1 MHRALAAWLIERPWR
16 AAVAS
21 AVCGALSPQ
30 MLAPFAVLAGAIPA
44 LVALRFGAKAAFSVA
59 AVGAA
64 AAALV
69 VLSAI
74 QPSVW
79 VLIAIAL
86 LFLSPVL
93 LAILLRNI
101 GSLNLCF
108 QTAVLGAA
116 GVLIAVHL
124 SLEDPVA
131 VWTPLL
137 HQVLD
142 SMAQAGIRLE
152 GDQDVIVAG
161 WARTMWGALAALA
174 LATVFGGVL
183 LARWWLSLLE
193 APGRFGAEYRGLRLG
208 SALGLVTTALFVLA
222 WVTES
227 SLLASL
233 AWVAFTALAF
243 QGLAAA
249 HRMKA
254 GGRLN
259 RGWLAAIYVLLV
271 VPLSTSIAVFILGLW
286 GFADNWVRPRAR
298 AV

>member
-1 MHRALAAWLIERPWR
+1 
-16 AAVAS
+16 
-21 AVCGALSPQ
+21 
-30 MLAPFAVLAGAIPA
+30 MLPFAVLAGAIPA
-44 LVALRFGAKAAFSVA
+44 LIALRFDAKAAFAAAGVA
-59 AVGAA
+59 AFAA
-64 AAALV
+64 ASV
-69 VLSAI
+69 VLSATA
-74 QPSVW
+74 PSVW
-79 VLIAIAL
+79 VLIAIAV

-93 LAILLRNI
+93 LSLLLRNT
-101 GSLNLCF
+101 GSLNMCF

-116 GVLIAVHL
+116 AMLIAVHA

-131 VWTPLL
+131 VWTSLL

-174 LATVFGGVL
+174 LAAVFGGVL

-193 APGRFGAEYRGLRLG
+193 APGRFGPEYRGLRLG
-208 SALGLVTTALFVLA
+208 FTLGLVTTGLFVLA
-222 WVTES
+222 WASES

-286 GFADNWVRPRAR
+286 GFADNWFKPRAQR
-298 AV
+298 A

>member
-1 MHRALAAWLIERPWR
+1 MHRLLAAWLIERPWR

-30 MLAPFAVLAGAIPA
+30 MLMPFAVLAGAIPA
-44 LVALRFGAKAAFSVA
+44 LVALRLDAKAAFGVA

-64 AAALV
+64 AAAMV

-79 VLIAIAL
+79 VLIGVAL

-93 LAILLRNI
+93 LAVLLRSS

-116 GVLIAVHL
+116 AVLIAVHL

-131 VWTPLL
+131 IWAPLL

-174 LATVFGGVL
+174 LATVFSGVL

-208 SALGLVTTALFVLA
+208 SVLGLVTTALFVLA
-222 WVTES
+222 WATES

-286 GFADNWVRPRAR
+286 GFADNWLRPRAQR
-298 AV
+298 A